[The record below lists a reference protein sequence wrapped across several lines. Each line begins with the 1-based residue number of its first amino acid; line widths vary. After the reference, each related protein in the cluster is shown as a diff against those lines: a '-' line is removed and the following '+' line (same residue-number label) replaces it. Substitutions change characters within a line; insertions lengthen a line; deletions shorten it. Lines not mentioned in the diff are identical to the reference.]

1 MKVTILICALFPL
14 FSMAQTGN
22 GGQSAEN
29 NFGKL
34 EYVGYSNGEYVLN
47 ATNKQSCTATHKF
60 EWLGKDSVISLP
72 PNLPT
77 IIRLPGAAVANTK
90 IKSKPLDR
98 CEPGSSDMGFLEV
111 TSQTSLAVKF
121 NYFEGTLLPDNRLK
135 LHFSVEDTD
144 NDGKFTISVSFD
156 FKKWEDLVV
165 ILPSGSGVYTVFVE
179 KAKKADGTTYFI
191 TSFK

>member
-1 MKVTILICALFPL
+1 MKVTILICALIPL
-14 FSMAQTGN
+14 FSMAQSGN

-29 NFGKL
+29 NFGRL
-34 EYVGYSNGEYVLN
+34 EYVGYSNGEYVLS
-47 ATNKQSCTATHKF
+47 ATNKQTCTATHKF
-60 EWLGKDSVISLP
+60 EWLGKDSTISLL
-72 PNLPT
+72 PNTPT
-77 IIRLPGAAVANTK
+77 IIRLPGNAVAHTK

-111 TSQTSLAVKF
+111 ISPTALAVKF

-144 NDGKFTISVSFD
+144 KEGKFTISVSFD
-156 FKKWEDLVV
+156 FKKWEDLP
-165 ILPSGSGVYTVFVE
+165 ILLPFGSGVYTVYVE
-179 KAKKADGTTYFI
+179 KAKKADGSTYFI

>member
-1 MKVTILICALFPL
+1 MKTMILICALIPFI
-14 FSMAQTGN
+14 SNAQSGN

-47 ATNKQSCTATHKF
+47 ATNKQSCTVNIKF
-60 EWLGKDSVISLP
+60 EWLGHDTVISIA

-77 IIRLPGAAVANTK
+77 IIRLPGAAVGNTK

-98 CEPGSSDMGFLEV
+98 CESGSSDMGFLEIWSPV
-111 TSQTSLAVKF
+111 SLPITF
-121 NYFEGTLLPDNRLK
+121 NYFRGTLISPTKLK
-135 LHFSVEDTD
+135 LEFDVSDTD
-144 NDGKFTISVSFD
+144 NEGKFTIQVSFD
-156 FKKWEDLVV
+156 GRKWEDLVI
-165 ILPSGSGVYTVFVE
+165 ILPNGSGVYTVYVT
-179 KAKKADGTTYFI
+179 KAKKTDGSTYFI

>member
-1 MKVTILICALFPL
+1 MKVSILIWALLPL

-47 ATNKQSCTATHKF
+47 ITNKQSCTVTAKI
-60 EWLGKDSVISLP
+60 EWLDKDSVISLP
-72 PNLPT
+72 PNTPT
-77 IIRLPGAAVANTK
+77 IIRLSGNAIANTK

-98 CEPGSSDMGFLEV
+98 CEPGSSDMGFLEIW
-111 TSQTSLAVKF
+111 TPISLPITF
-121 NYFEGTLLPDNRLK
+121 NYFSGTLISSTKMK
-135 LHFSVEDTD
+135 LEFSVEDTD
-144 NDGKFTISVSFD
+144 NEGKFTIQVSFD
-156 FKKWEDLVV
+156 SKVWNDLVV
-165 ILPSGSGVYTVFVE
+165 ILPFGSGAYTIYIE
-179 KAKKADGTTYFI
+179 KAKRADGSTYFI

>member
-1 MKVTILICALFPL
+1 MKVSILICALFPL

-34 EYVGYSNGEYVLN
+34 EYVGYSNGEYVLS
-47 ATNKQSCTATHKF
+47 ATNKQTCTATHKL

-72 PNLPT
+72 PNSPT
-77 IIRLPGAAVANTK
+77 IIHLPGAAVANTK

-111 TSQTSLAVKF
+111 VSPVSLPITF
-121 NYFEGTLLPDNRLK
+121 NYFSGTLISSTKMK
-135 LHFSVEDTD
+135 LEFSVEDTD

-165 ILPSGSGVYTVFVE
+165 ILPYGSGAYTVYVE

>member
-1 MKVTILICALFPL
+1 MKHFLLICALLPL
-14 FSMAQTGN
+14 FSMAQSGN

-34 EYVGYSNGEYVLN
+34 EYIGYSNGEYVLN

-98 CEPGSSDMGFLEV
+98 CEPGSSDMGFLEIW
-111 TSQTSLAVKF
+111 TPIGLPITF
-121 NYFEGTLLPDNRLK
+121 NYFRGTLVSSTKMK
-135 LHFSVEDTD
+135 LEFSVEDTD
-144 NDGKFTISVSFD
+144 NEGKFTIQVSFD
-156 FKKWEDLVV
+156 GIKWVDLVV
-165 ILPSGSGVYTVFVE
+165 ILPFGSGAYTVYVE

>member
-1 MKVTILICALFPL
+1 MKVSILICALFPL
-14 FSMAQTGN
+14 FSMAQSGN

-47 ATNKQSCTATHKF
+47 VTNKQTCTVNIKL
-60 EWLGKDSVISLP
+60 EWLTEDSVISIA

-98 CEPGSSDMGFLEV
+98 CEPGSSDMGYLEIW
-111 TSQTSLAVKF
+111 TPISLPITF
-121 NYFEGTLLPDNRLK
+121 NYFRGTLISLSKMK
-135 LHFSVEDTD
+135 LEFSVEDTD
-144 NDGKFTISVSFD
+144 NEGKFTIQVSFD
-156 FKKWEDLVV
+156 GRKWEDLIV
-165 ILPSGSGVYTVFVE
+165 ILPFGSGVYTVFVE